1 MNTKQNM
8 LNLLFSENELEQHK
22 TVLYN
27 ANFLTMT

>member
-8 LNLLFSENELEQHK
+8 LNLLFSENELEQYK

-27 ANFLTMT
+27 ENFLTMT